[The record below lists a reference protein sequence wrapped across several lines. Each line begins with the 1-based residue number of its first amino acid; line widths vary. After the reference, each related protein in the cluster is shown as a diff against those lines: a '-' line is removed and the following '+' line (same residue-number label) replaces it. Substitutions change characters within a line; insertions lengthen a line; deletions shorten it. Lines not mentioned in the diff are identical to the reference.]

1 MEKSTFGGISVY
13 DYLMQNARILDGSGA
28 PAFGGDVAI
37 QGHTIAAVGRLAEAS
52 AAHVIDAAGR
62 YLTPGFID
70 VHRHGDGAI
79 FLPDFGRS
87 ELAQGLTT
95 ILNGN
100 CGLSLV
106 PVSGPYREALLQ
118 YLGPIVG
125 GLPEGLDV
133 SSLGA
138 YHRQLRTVPLR
149 LNGGMLVG
157 MGTLRACVTGFE
169 DRDLTDDEYR
179 QLHRLLEGALADG
192 AAGISLGLGYAP
204 ECFYNTDGLIRS
216 LAPLR
221 RSGVTVAVHMR
232 QEGDG
237 VVEALR
243 EMLTVARALETPVQ
257 ISHLKAIGK
266 RNWRSA
272 VPEMLAL
279 LEEARREGLDVTC
292 DVYPYP
298 AGSTQLIHVLP
309 PEFQAGGMEA
319 LTAALQDQEC
329 RARMRRRMETA
340 QDFENISLLVGFEN
354 IRPTSLQR
362 PENKRFEGMT
372 VPEIAAIQGKDPYDA
387 LFDLLASEHCA
398 ASMIDT
404 ITHEEDVD
412 AIVRAPFA
420 GIISDATYPMGGLMH
435 RRVFGTCTRILETYV
450 RKRNILTLPDAVRK
464 LTRLPA
470 DRFGLRGKGRVEAGA
485 DADLC
490 LFDLENIHETD
501 TWLEPEQLAQG
512 MDYVFVNGVPAIAEG
527 RFTDAR
533 SGRAL

>member
-1 MEKSTFGGISVY
+1 MY
-13 DYLMQNARILDGSGA
+13 NYLIQNARVLDGSGA
-28 PAFGGDVAI
+28 PAFPADVAV
-37 QGHTIAAVGRLAEAS
+37 QGGVIAAVGQLGNAP

-70 VHRHGDGAI
+70 VHRHADGAI
-79 FLPDFGRS
+79 FLPDFGCS

-100 CGLSLV
+100 CGLSLA
-106 PVSGPYREALLQ
+106 PVRGAYREALLQ
-118 YLGPIVG
+118 YLAPIAG
-125 GLPEGLDV
+125 GLSEGLDV
-133 SSLGA
+133 SSLAA
-138 YHRQLRTVPLR
+138 YQKQLQTVPLR
-149 LNGGMLVG
+149 LNGGILVG

-169 DRDLTDDEYR
+169 DRDLTDGEYR
-179 QLHRLLEGALADG
+179 QLHHLLEEALADG
-192 AAGISLGLGYAP
+192 ASGVSLGLGYAP
-204 ECFYNTDGLIRS
+204 ECFYGTDGLIRA

-266 RNWRSA
+266 RNWRNA

-279 LEEARREGLDVTC
+279 LENARREGLDITC

-319 LTAALQDQEC
+319 LTAALRDPER

-354 IRPTSLQR
+354 IRPTSLQQ

-372 VPEIAAIQGKDPYDA
+372 VPEIAASQGKDPYDA

-435 RRVFGTCTRILETYV
+435 RRVFGTCTRSLETYV
-450 RKRNILTLPDAVRK
+450 RKRGILTLPDAVRK

-490 LFDLENIHETD
+490 LFDLENIHEMD
-501 TWLEPEQLAQG
+501 TWLAPEQLAQG

-533 SGRAL
+533 SGRVL

>member
-1 MEKSTFGGISVY
+1 
-13 DYLMQNARILDGSGA
+13 
-28 PAFGGDVAI
+28 
-37 QGHTIAAVGRLAEAS
+37 
-52 AAHVIDAAGR
+52 
-62 YLTPGFID
+62 
-70 VHRHGDGAI
+70 
-79 FLPDFGRS
+79 
-87 ELAQGLTT
+87 
-95 ILNGN
+95 
-100 CGLSLV
+100 
-106 PVSGPYREALLQ
+106 
-118 YLGPIVG
+118 
-125 GLPEGLDV
+125 
-133 SSLGA
+133 
-138 YHRQLRTVPLR
+138 
-149 LNGGMLVG
+149 
-157 MGTLRACVTGFE
+157 
-169 DRDLTDDEYR
+169 
-179 QLHRLLEGALADG
+179 
-192 AAGISLGLGYAP
+192 
-204 ECFYNTDGLIRS
+204 
-216 LAPLR
+216 
-221 RSGVTVAVHMR
+221 MR

-266 RNWRSA
+266 RNWRNA

-279 LEEARREGLDVTC
+279 LENARREGLDITC

-319 LTAALQDQEC
+319 LTAALRDPER

-354 IRPTSLQR
+354 IRPTSLQQ

-372 VPEIAAIQGKDPYDA
+372 VPEIAASQGKDPYDA

-450 RKRNILTLPDAVRK
+450 RKRGILTLPDAVRK

-490 LFDLENIHETD
+490 LFDLENIHEMD
-501 TWLEPEQLAQG
+501 TWLAPEQLAQG

-533 SGRAL
+533 SGRVL